1 MRNTPT
7 GKKIRTPPK
16 NSGRRVG
23 AVQGIHIHG
32 YSWLAHDE
40 RTAFMARGILV
51 WALLMGLV
59 SLEACRWR
67 IGVSFIIVWV
77 LLVGLGGLL
86 WALLLNTF
94 GDDQHPDDVRQ
105 AGNGSL
111 ADHDGKAPHIRSF
124 QDSEA
129 A

>member
-1 MRNTPT
+1 MVIL
-7 GKKIRTPPK
+7 G
-16 NSGRRVG
+16 
-23 AVQGIHIHG
+23 
-32 YSWLAHDE
+32 LLHDE
-40 RTAFMARGILV
+40 RTVFMARGILV

-59 SLEACRWR
+59 SLEVCRWR
-67 IGVSFIIVWV
+67 IGVPFIIVWV

-86 WALLLNTF
+86 WVLLLNTF
-94 GDDQHPDDVRQ
+94 DDDRQ

-111 ADHDGKAPHIRSF
+111 ARHDGKAPHNRSF

>member
-1 MRNTPT
+1 MVIL
-7 GKKIRTPPK
+7 G
-16 NSGRRVG
+16 
-23 AVQGIHIHG
+23 
-32 YSWLAHDE
+32 LLHDE
-40 RTAFMARGILV
+40 RKAFMARGILV

-59 SLEACRWR
+59 SLEVCRWR
-67 IGVSFIIVWV
+67 IGVPFIIVWL

-86 WALLLNTF
+86 WVLVLNTF
-94 GDDQHPDDVRQ
+94 GDDQYVDDNRQ

-111 ADHDGKAPHIRSF
+111 AHHGGEEPHIRSF